1 MSQNFQNIGLKCDK
15 FLIQRLII
23 ISYIN
28 TKSFSKCAW
37 AVKNND
43 LMMIEIF
50 LGLILFRKKTSTVL
64 YHLNHFIRFKKDM
77 RGRIKNILFRYD
89 FLAK

>member
-28 TKSFSKCAW
+28 TKSFLKCAW
-37 AVKNND
+37 AAKNND

-50 LGLILFRKKTSTVL
+50 LGLILFRKKHQRSCIV
-64 YHLNHFIRFKKDM
+64 
-77 RGRIKNILFRYD
+77 
-89 FLAK
+89 